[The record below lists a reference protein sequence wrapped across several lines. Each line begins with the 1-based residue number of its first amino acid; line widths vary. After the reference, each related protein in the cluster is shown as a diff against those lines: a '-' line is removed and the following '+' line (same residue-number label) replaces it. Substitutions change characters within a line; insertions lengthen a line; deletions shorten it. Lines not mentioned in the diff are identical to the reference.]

1 MALQGVFLHAEL
13 GCFTAAADPKGFAP
27 CRRPPAII
35 FLGLAAFCSR
45 TNSSLGPLSC
55 LDDHL
60 LSDLCLC
67 SRLCGLGSRIRGLS
81 AFCSRTNSSLGLL
94 SCLDDHLLS
103 DLCLC
108 SRLRG
113 LGSRIRGLSSRIRGL
128 GTQIRDLRCRIGGLG
143 AQIHGL
149 GSRICGLGSR
159 ISGLGSLSCG
169 LAGSLGSLARWLA
182 GLLACRLAGTVAP
195 WLAGLGHGAQGRNDR
210 VRPWLSAGSGALL
223 PSKQYSKQA
232 AKHQGINV

>member
-1 MALQGVFLHAEL
+1 MFLNAALQESSCTPAK
-13 GCFTAAADPKGFAP
+13 AASQP
-27 CRRPPAII
+27 RRILRASPPAAGPLQLF
-35 FLGLAAFCSR
+35 FLAWQLSA
-45 TNSSLGPLSC
+45 LGPI
-55 LDDHL
+55 L
-60 LSDLCLC
+60 LSD
-67 SRLCGLGSRIRGLS
+67 RFHAWMITYSRICG
-81 AFCSRTNSSLGLL
+81 
-94 SCLDDHLLS
+94 
-103 DLCLC
+103 LC

-195 WLAGLGHGAQGRNDR
+195 WLAGLGHGAQGRKHW
-210 VRPWLSAGSGALL
+210 VRGWLSAGAGALL

>member
-1 MALQGVFLHAEL
+1 MQGGLLHASV

-35 FLGLAAFCSR
+35 FLGLA
-45 TNSSLGPLSC
+45 
-55 LDDHL
+55 
-60 LSDLCLC
+60 
-67 SRLCGLGSRIRGLS
+67 

-195 WLAGLGHGAQGRNDR
+195 WLAGLGHGAQG
-210 VRPWLSAGSGALL
+210 
-223 PSKQYSKQA
+223 
-232 AKHQGINV
+232 